1 MQNPGTR
8 DFPVINLDF
17 YNAYVQ
23 WPVDMP
29 FYPERVRANAQ
40 GDHAKMEQVMMMEHD
55 WTKKMTSLK
64 WIQKSKSIKDS

>member
-8 DFPVINLDF
+8 DFPVINLDS

-40 GDHAKMEQVMMMEHD
+40 GDHAKAG
-55 WTKKMTSLK
+55 TSDDDGTWLDQGNDFIEVDPK
-64 WIQKSKSIKDS
+64 E